1 MRRPAVGAAPMLVAG
16 ASVPNSSLLLP
27 LLPVSLLALTG
38 LLSLLPLPPRSR
50 LVLRLSCHALCVIS
64 SRVLTSVIGMRL
76 SDALAPMVW
85 RRSGCAWMLFFP
97 LPLCSASSSVQMLR
111 CSLPFTASFAPA
123 SRTVVAAVACR
134 RAMAPSLGGSA
145 LLRTWFA
152 ASASWRVYLGSGL
165 PLLLPRQ
172 DALPPPSMRCS
183 QLRRGSHW
191 CPLAQCMLLPR

>member
-16 ASVPNSSLLLP
+16 ASVRSSSLLLP

-76 SDALAPMVW
+76 SDAHAPMVW

-111 CSLPFTASFAPA
+111 CSLPFTASSAPA
-123 SRTVVAAVACR
+123 SRTVVVAVACH
-134 RAMAPSLGGSA
+134 RAMAPWGGSA
-145 LLRTWFA
+145 LLWTWFVA
-152 ASASWRVYLGSGL
+152 LVSWQLYLGSEL
-165 PLLLPRQ
+165 PLLPPRR
-172 DALPPPSMRCS
+172 DALPPLSMRCL